1 MPKTREDAEVLYGR
15 GEDSLSLSDV
25 GYCTILE
32 VLKDETP
39 NLGEGRSTR
48 RLGEREQRW
57 VGLVVSSDGLY
68 LRSAFPEKENVRVP
82 IVSGREYITT
92 D

>member
-1 MPKTREDAEVLYGR
+1 MLSPMPKTREDAEVLYGR
-15 GEDSLSLSDV
+15 DEDSLSISHV

-39 NLGEGRSTR
+39 NLGEERSTR
-48 RLGEREQRW
+48 RFGQREQRW

-68 LRSAFPEKENVRVP
+68 LRHAFPEKENGKV
-82 IVSGREYITT
+82 
-92 D
+92 